1 MEKVTYTKTITA
13 EQSRRTAAQF
23 NWGNIVAILIP
34 FPLVIFWFGASMVIY
49 AMNRHHP
56 VEKVGHY
63 TQIAAYRFYFITGLL
78 AATGAFIPG
87 GRESLWYYGAVW
99 GVGILIMLP
108 WSFYDLHRIRRDD
121 WQDVEI
127 TVEEYVGNQDD

>member
-13 EQSRRTAAQF
+13 KQSRGTAAQF

-56 VEKVGHY
+56 NEKVGRY
-63 TQIAAYRFYFITGLL
+63 TQSAAYRFYFITGFLV
-78 AATGAFIPG
+78 AVGAFIPG
-87 GRESLWYYGAVW
+87 GRESLWYYVAVW
-99 GVGILIMLP
+99 AGGVVIMLP
-108 WSFYDLHRIRRDD
+108 WSFYDLYRIRQDD
-121 WQDVEI
+121 WQDVDI